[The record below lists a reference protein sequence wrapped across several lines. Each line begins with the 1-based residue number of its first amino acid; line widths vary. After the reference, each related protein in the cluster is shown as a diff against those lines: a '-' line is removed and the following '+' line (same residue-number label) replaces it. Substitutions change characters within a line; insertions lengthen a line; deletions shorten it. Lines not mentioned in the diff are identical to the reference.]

1 MESEKKYIKKF
12 SGLKSSFWFLEF
24 VEENTII
31 LKASKKN
38 VYFKE
43 KKMERKGRKGIIY
56 KHFAPS

>member
-12 SGLKSSFWFLEF
+12 SGLKSSFWFLEL
-24 VEENTII
+24 EEITII